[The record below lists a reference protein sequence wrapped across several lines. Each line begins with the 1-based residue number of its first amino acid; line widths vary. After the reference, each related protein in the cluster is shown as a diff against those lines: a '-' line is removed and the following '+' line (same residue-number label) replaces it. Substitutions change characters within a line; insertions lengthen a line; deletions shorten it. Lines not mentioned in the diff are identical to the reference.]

1 MDNRRFLLALVL
13 SALVIL
19 LVQVIFPSPKRAPGA
34 SGTTAVT
41 DTLARQ
47 GAGSGLAGG
56 GSAAA
61 AAPTGT
67 TAPAG
72 ASAAAVAATDST
84 GGAPGGAPGA
94 AAAASRVV
102 SVPAGKTVYRVSN
115 VGAAPV
121 SAEVLDYRPLA
132 KGGRST
138 DAHVELA
145 RPGEPLLRYRL
156 VVPGDTIPLDRT
168 TFTLTDST
176 ATAGRGGPLTYEAV
190 VPTPSGQPARV
201 ALTYSFAP
209 DSYLVRVNGRVTGVA
224 GQGFMLIDL
233 PEGLRSQEAD
243 TLDDQRHLAFALKT
257 AKDNA
262 KSIAFDKLDPGE
274 RRIEQGP
281 FTWAVTK
288 NKYFLVGLLVPEK
301 DQSFAQV
308 ELTGGP
314 RTSKIASNAR
324 ATVVQR
330 LDGGNFGFELY
341 AGPQE
346 YRRLHALGRDFE
358 NANPHGGFL
367 QGVLQPFATI
377 VIRVLLW
384 MHETLKLSYGW
395 VLVLFAVTVRL
406 ALWPLNQNA
415 MRSSLKMQR
424 LQPQLQ
430 GVQERYRDDPQKLQ
444 QEMMKVYRENGMSP
458 FSPLLGCLPMLIPM
472 PILLTLIFV
481 FQNTIEFRGVSFLWL
496 HDMSAKDPYYIAPLL
511 MGLTTFVLSWIG
523 MRNAPPNPQA
533 KMMTYMM
540 PVMMTVFLVNL
551 AGGLNIYYVVQN
563 LAALP
568 QQWLIAN
575 ERSKAQSTAAVSGP
589 PAQKK
594 KTPAKG
600 MGPEGR
606 RA

>member
-1 MDNRRFLLALVL
+1 MDNKRFLLALAL

-19 LVQVIFPSPKRAPGA
+19 LVQVIFPAPKRVQGANGTTPVTDSVARQSGA
-34 SGTTAVT
+34 SSASGGGTTAAAVAGT
-41 DTLARQ
+41 TP
-47 GAGSGLAGG
+47 GAAPSA
-56 GSAAA
+56 SAAA
-61 AAPTGT
+61 APDSSGAAGTAAAGAPRVVAVPTGK
-67 TAPAG
+67 A
-72 ASAAAVAATDST
+72 
-84 GGAPGGAPGA
+84 
-94 AAAASRVV
+94 
-102 SVPAGKTVYRVSN
+102 VYRMSS

-121 SAEVLDYRPLA
+121 SAEIVDYRPLA
-132 KGGRST
+132 KGGRAT
-138 DAHVELA
+138 DAHIELA

-156 VVPGDTIPLDRT
+156 VVPGDTIALDRT
-168 TFTLTDST
+168 NFTLTDST
-176 ATAGRGGPLTYEAV
+176 AAAGRGGPLTYEAV
-190 VPTPSGQPARV
+190 VPTRSGQSARV
-201 ALTYSFAP
+201 ALTYTFPHDS
-209 DSYLVRVNGRVTGVA
+209 SYLMRVNGTVTGVA
-224 GQGFMLIDL
+224 GQGFVLIDL
-233 PEGLRSQEAD
+233 PQGLRSQEAD
-243 TLDDQRHLAFALKT
+243 TLDDQRHLAFALKP
-257 AKDNA
+257 ARDNA
-262 KSIAFDKLDPGE
+262 KSIGFDKLDPGE

-288 NKYFLVGLLVPEK
+288 NKYFLVGLLVPEGN
-301 DQSFAQV
+301 QSIAQV
-308 ELTGGP
+308 DLTGGP
-314 RTSKIASNAR
+314 RTSKVASNAR

-330 LDGGNFGFELY
+330 LDNSGKFGFELY

-367 QGVLQPFATI
+367 QGVLQPISTI

-395 VLVLFAVTVRL
+395 VLVVFAVVVRL

-415 MRSSLKMQR
+415 MRSSLKMQQLQPR
-424 LQPQLQ
+424 LQE
-430 GVQERYRDDPQKLQ
+430 VQERYRDDPQKLQ

-458 FSPLLGCLPMLIPM
+458 LSPLLGCLPMLIPM

-511 MGLTTFVLSWIG
+511 MGLTTYLLSWIG

-551 AGGLNIYYVVQN
+551 AGGLNLYYVVQN

-575 ERSKAQSTAAVSGP
+575 ERSKAQVKPVVSGP
-589 PAQKK
+589 PAQKR

-600 MGPEGR
+600 LGREGK